1 MNKDIIDI
9 ENKDYIVS
17 KDEENNEIL
26 TRKIKM
32 GNKVIDL
39 VIKNGD
45 EENNEGIN
53 KLITKV
59 LGDLYVE
66 KMLEKL

>member
-1 MNKDIIDI
+1 MNKDVIDI
-9 ENKDYIVS
+9 ENKNYIVS

-32 GNKVIDL
+32 GNKEIDL

>member
-1 MNKDIIDI
+1 MSQMILMRLFYKLTNRRAI
-9 ENKDYIVS
+9 ENI
-17 KDEENNEIL
+17 EIL

-32 GNKVIDL
+32 GNKEIDL
-39 VIKNGD
+39 IIKNGD

-66 KMLEKL
+66 KMIEKL

>member
-32 GNKVIDL
+32 GNKEIDL